1 MDVVTAFLHPEIDQT
16 DIFMNLPELH
26 GLGDLSEFNLNTD
39 KQTVRLRKA
48 LYGLKQSPRLWY
60 KEIDSFL
67 KSLSFRQSIAE
78 PNLYLTENIMI
89 LLYVDDLQLFFKSRE
104 EVEEIKK
111 KLKEKYRMVDLGP
124 AQRFLGMNIDTS
136 ESGFALYQTSYI
148 ESLLRRFKMTDAY
161 GVDTPIDTH
170 VSLDITANDTDKPI
184 DQTEYLALVGSLM
197 YAAIGTR
204 PDISYVVGLLSS
216 YNANPRTR
224 HLTAAKRVLRY
235 LKKTKDLKLVYTGT
249 GKNDLHGFVDSD
261 WAKSQDRKSIGGY
274 AFTLGNAA
282 ISWSSKKQTLV
293 AQSTK
298 EAEYTAFNE
307 ASREALWLRQL
318 LLDINNR
325 GSQPDPSQP
334 DPESPAANATVIYAD
349 NQGAIKHVNTE
360 GITARTKHFDIYLK
374 HARDLQQKG
383 IVQFTYVQ
391 STENTADILTK
402 GLPVPSHRRHVENLG
417 LGIQDEVNVG

>member
-1 MDVVTAFLHPEIDQT
+1 
-16 DIFMNLPELH
+16 
-26 GLGDLSEFNLNTD
+26 
-39 KQTVRLRKA
+39 
-48 LYGLKQSPRLWY
+48 
-60 KEIDSFL
+60 
-67 KSLSFRQSIAE
+67 
-78 PNLYLTENIMI
+78 
-89 LLYVDDLQLFFKSRE
+89 
-104 EVEEIKK
+104 
-111 KLKEKYRMVDLGP
+111 
-124 AQRFLGMNIDTS
+124 
-136 ESGFALYQTSYI
+136 
-148 ESLLRRFKMTDAY
+148 MTDAY
-161 GVDTPIDTH
+161 GADTPIDIH
-170 VSLDITANDTDKPI
+170 VSLDIAADDTDNPI

-204 PDISYVVGLLSS
+204 PDISYAVGLLSS

-249 GKNDLHGFVDSD
+249 TGKHDLHGFVDSD

-274 AFTLGNAA
+274 AFMLGNAA

-318 LLDINNR
+318 LSDINNR
-325 GSQPDPSQP
+325 GSQPQA
-334 DPESPAANATVIYAD
+334 DPERPVANTTVIYAD
-349 NQGAIKHVNTE
+349 NQGAIKHTNTE

-383 IVQFTYVQ
+383 IARFTYIQ
-391 STENTADILTK
+391 SAENTADILTK
-402 GLPVPSHRRHVENLG
+402 GLPAPSHRRHVENLG
-417 LGIQDEVNVG
+417 LDI